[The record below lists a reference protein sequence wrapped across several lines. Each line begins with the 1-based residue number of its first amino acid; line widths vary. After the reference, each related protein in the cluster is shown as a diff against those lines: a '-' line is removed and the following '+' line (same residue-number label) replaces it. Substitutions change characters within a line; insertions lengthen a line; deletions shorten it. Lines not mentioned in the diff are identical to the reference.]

1 MRYVDFICE
10 LHRMCEH
17 IVYMG
22 FVEYALCVH
31 DPWSTYGIY
40 EYMWHMSG
48 IYRCTWVCI
57 IYRYTMGCACHV
69 QTYVE
74 YMGCVVCTGVWMYRG
89 YVEGVDA

>member
-48 IYRCTWVCI
+48 IYRCTWGLWGLYNI
-57 IYRYTMGCACHV
+57 
-69 QTYVE
+69 
-74 YMGCVVCTGVWMYRG
+74 
-89 YVEGVDA
+89 